1 MNYKDVIKDSKFYVP
16 MNLNLCF
23 LLKDREI
30 VVLMNV
36 INCDTISEKLSVRK
50 LMRYTNRSNN
60 KIQDA
65 LTELRAL
72 KLINGFKPNYEVIKD
87 IFDSL
92 NNAKTI
98 EEKKN
103 WCEVYRKSIQNTV
116 SKTNTENV
124 SKTGTQIKKIEKED
138 MNKKDIEYKT
148 INKKRVEVKK
158 TFPQCEVKQSKSSTV
173 EDVDCDW
180 NTEFVRLEA
189 KMRRSS
195 TVEELN
201 EHINAFSKKAKASK
215 TLPSYF
221 FERLE
226 DTKELRDKL
235 IWNMKAKKC
244 YT

>member
-1 MNYKDVIKDSKFYVP
+1 MNYQDVIKNSKFYVP

-36 INCDTISEKLSVRK
+36 INCDEIGEKLSVRK

-72 KLINGFKPNYEVIKD
+72 KLINGFKPNYEVIKE

-92 NNAKTI
+92 NNTKTI

-116 SKTNTENV
+116 SKNDTENV

-138 MNKKDIEYKT
+138 INKKDIEYKT

-158 TFPQCEVKQSKSSTV
+158 TFPKCEVEQSKSSTV
-173 EDVDCDW
+173 EDGDCDW
-180 NTEFVRLEA
+180 NTEFIRLEA

-201 EHINAFSKKAKASK
+201 EHINTFSKKAKASK
-215 TLPSYF
+215 TLPSDF

>member
-1 MNYKDVIKDSKFYVP
+1 MNYQDVIKNSKFYVP

-36 INCDTISEKLSVRK
+36 INCDAICEKLSVRK

-72 KLINGFKPNYEVIKD
+72 KLINGFKPNYEVIKE

-116 SKTNTENV
+116 SKNDTENV
-124 SKTGTQIKKIEKED
+124 SKTGTQIKQIEKED
-138 MNKKDIEYKT
+138 INKKDIEYKT

-180 NTEFVRLEA
+180 NTEFIRLEA

-195 TVEELN
+195 TVDELN

-215 TLPSYF
+215 TLPSDF

>member
-1 MNYKDVIKDSKFYVP
+1 MNYQDVIKNSKFYVP

-36 INCDTISEKLSVRK
+36 INCDAIGEKLSVRK

-72 KLINGFKPNYEVIKD
+72 KLINGFKPNYEVIKE

-116 SKTNTENV
+116 SKNDTENV

-138 MNKKDIEYKT
+138 INKKDIEYKT

-158 TFPQCEVKQSKSSTV
+158 TFPQCKVEQSKSSTV

-180 NTEFVRLEA
+180 NTEFIRLEA

-201 EHINAFSKKAKASK
+201 EHINIFSKKAKASK
-215 TLPSYF
+215 TLPSDF

-235 IWNMKAKKC
+235 IWNLKAKKC

>member
-36 INCDTISEKLSVRK
+36 INCDAIGEKLSVRK

-72 KLINGFKPNYEVIKD
+72 KLINGFKPNYEVIKE

-124 SKTGTQIKKIEKED
+124 SKTGTQIKKIEKEN

-158 TFPQCEVKQSKSSTV
+158 TFPKCEVEETKSSTV
-173 EDVDCDW
+173 EDVV
-180 NTEFVRLEA
+180 TETKQFA
-189 KMRRSS
+189 IPCS
-195 TVEELN
+195 N
-201 EHINAFSKKAKASK
+201 I
-215 TLPSYF
+215 LPDEMNVGDY
-221 FERLE
+221 
-226 DTKELRDKL
+226 LRAIGKL
-235 IWNMKAKKC
+235 
-244 YT
+244 